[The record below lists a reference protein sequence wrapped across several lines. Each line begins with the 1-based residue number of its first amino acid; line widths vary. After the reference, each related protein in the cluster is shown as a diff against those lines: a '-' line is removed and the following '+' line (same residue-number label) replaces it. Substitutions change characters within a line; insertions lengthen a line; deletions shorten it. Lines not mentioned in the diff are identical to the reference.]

1 MLAREMGMLKLG
13 LISVDDSKM
22 KANASKHRAL
32 SWGHSQKIRKQ
43 LQEEVKQSM
52 TLAGL
57 EDRKNLPNE
66 LEVPKKKLSTN
77 SRKDNVASSSH
88 ELEESG

>member
-1 MLAREMGMLKLG
+1 MRASTARYRG
-13 LISVDDSKM
+13 
-22 KANASKHRAL
+22 A
-32 SWGHSQKIRKQ
+32 IRKRFGRH

-52 TLAGL
+52 TLVGL
-57 EDRKNLPNE
+57 EDCKNLPNG

-77 SRKDNVASSSH
+77 SREDNVASSSH